1 MIRSINDTLFLLS
14 VALQK
19 FSKFDSITEAM
30 SGATA
35 IVESKLSK
43 GLRKFLQKTIVDKE
57 ITDKLAVADA
67 KLGGLIKSKLG
78 INCVHDQAAI
88 NELMRGIRQQVCG

>member
-1 MIRSINDTLFLLS
+1 
-14 VALQK
+14 
-19 FSKFDSITEAM
+19 M

-35 IVESKLSK
+35 VIESKLSK

-67 KLGGLIKSKLG
+67 KLGGLIKNKLG
-78 INCVHDQAAI
+78 INCVHDNAAI
-88 NELMRGIRQQVCG
+88 NELMRGIRTQVRYVFGRSAALFLTSIRSRA